1 CVSKGKYNDLEAK
14 YNDLQGQYTT
24 LQGQY
29 QQLQQA
35 SAAQTAKSSA
45 DIAALKKEIDAGK
58 VHVSRLQNAIKYT
71 VNSDLLFRSGSWEM
85 SKEGQEVIAKLVPQ
99 LAPFQQSKLVVNGY
113 TDNAPVGRALQ
124 RQGVT
129 SNEVLSQ
136 KRAEA
141 VMAYLTA
148 HGVKPDMISA
158 RGLGEADPVASNKTA
173 EGRVQNRPVEVPL
186 AGQTAPYPWGLS
198 DVMYACVSS
207 DGSKGR
213 VPPACGS
220 CDPLTSRCSRR
231 AQAWNLIT
239 CRWQALT
246 RETRQGLRYPP
257 RPAPEGEV
265 ACGLHPCVVVRHG
278 GPGGGHAATR
288 PPRGTR
294 GWWARGL
301 FVLLPGGAAFCF

>member
-1 CVSKGKYNDLEAK
+1 MMTLGLPRSVLLLLCAASALLAGCVSQGKYDELEGK
-14 YNDLQGQYTT
+14 YTALQGQYNQ

-29 QQLQQA
+29 NQLQQA
-35 SAAQTAKSSA
+35 SAAQAAKSST
-45 DIAALKKEIDAGK
+45 DIAALKKEMDAGK

-141 VMAYLTA
+141 VLAYLTA

-173 EGRVQNRPVEVPL
+173 EGRAQNRRVEVTL
-186 AGQTAPYPWGLS
+186 AGQT
-198 DVMYACVSS
+198 
-207 DGSKGR
+207 
-213 VPPACGS
+213 PP
-220 CDPLTSRCSRR
+220 
-231 AQAWNLIT
+231 
-239 CRWQALT
+239 
-246 RETRQGLRYPP
+246 
-257 RPAPEGEV
+257 
-265 ACGLHPCVVVRHG
+265 
-278 GPGGGHAATR
+278 
-288 PPRGTR
+288 
-294 GWWARGL
+294 
-301 FVLLPGGAAFCF
+301 

>member
-1 CVSKGKYNDLEAK
+1 MVEAFSYPPRGARAMMAHHSTGSSLANVKRCRGRSVCFPAHLGDCTMMPWGLKRRVLLLLCGAAVLFAGCVSKGKYNDLEAK

-85 SKEGQEVIAKLVPQ
+85 SPQGQEVIAKLVPQ

-113 TDNAPVGRALQ
+113 TDNALVGRALQ

-158 RGLGEADPVASNKTA
+158 QGRGEADPIASNKTA
-173 EGRVQNRPVEVPL
+173 EGRAQNRRVELTL
-186 AGQTAPYPWGLS
+186 AGQPSP
-198 DVMYACVSS
+198 
-207 DGSKGR
+207 
-213 VPPACGS
+213 
-220 CDPLTSRCSRR
+220 
-231 AQAWNLIT
+231 
-239 CRWQALT
+239 
-246 RETRQGLRYPP
+246 
-257 RPAPEGEV
+257 
-265 ACGLHPCVVVRHG
+265 
-278 GPGGGHAATR
+278 
-288 PPRGTR
+288 
-294 GWWARGL
+294 
-301 FVLLPGGAAFCF
+301 

>member
-1 CVSKGKYNDLEAK
+1 MRTCGLQRRVRLLLCVAAVLLAGCVSQGKYDDLEGK
-14 YNDLQGQYTT
+14 YHALQGQYTQ

-29 QQLQQA
+29 QKLQQA
-35 SAAQTAKSSA
+35 SAAQAAQSSA

-85 SKEGQEVIAKLVPQ
+85 SKEGQEVIGKLAPR

-148 HGVKPDMISA
+148 HGVKPDMIA
-158 RGLGEADPVASNKTA
+158 AQGHGEADPVASNSTA
-173 EGRVQNRPVEVPL
+173 QGRAQNRRVEVTL
-186 AGQTAPYPWGLS
+186 AGQ
-198 DVMYACVSS
+198 
-207 DGSKGR
+207 
-213 VPPACGS
+213 PP
-220 CDPLTSRCSRR
+220 P
-231 AQAWNLIT
+231 
-239 CRWQALT
+239 
-246 RETRQGLRYPP
+246 
-257 RPAPEGEV
+257 
-265 ACGLHPCVVVRHG
+265 
-278 GPGGGHAATR
+278 
-288 PPRGTR
+288 
-294 GWWARGL
+294 
-301 FVLLPGGAAFCF
+301 